1 MASKERDDRLS
12 TSWWSDRVGQRV
24 EVRRWGHRGQPVLLF
39 PTAGGD
45 AEEIER
51 FLMIRVLTP
60 LLDAGRIRLYSCD
73 SVSGKAWIDKTLS
86 VVDKAKMQSRF
97 DAFIARELVPAI
109 WTDCGS
115 ELDIITAGASIGAWN
130 ALSVGTRHPEFV
142 RAAICMSGTYE
153 LERWMEGNIT
163 YDFYVSSP
171 LQFLPRLPEGPQ
183 LEALRKRFF
192 LMATGSGDYEAPW
205 ESWSVART
213 LGARGVPNRVD
224 DWGPEWR
231 HDWVTWREMLPR
243 YLDELTR

>member
-1 MASKERDDRLS
+1 
-12 TSWWSDRVGQRV
+12 
-24 EVRRWGHRGQPVLLF
+24 
-39 PTAGGD
+39 
-45 AEEIER
+45 
-51 FLMIRVLTP
+51 
-60 LLDAGRIRLYSCD
+60 
-73 SVSGKAWIDKTLS
+73 
-86 VVDKAKMQSRF
+86 
-97 DAFIARELVPAI
+97 
-109 WTDCGS
+109 
-115 ELDIITAGASIGAWN
+115 
-130 ALSVGTRHPEFV
+130 
-142 RAAICMSGTYE
+142 
-153 LERWMEGNIT
+153 MEGNIT